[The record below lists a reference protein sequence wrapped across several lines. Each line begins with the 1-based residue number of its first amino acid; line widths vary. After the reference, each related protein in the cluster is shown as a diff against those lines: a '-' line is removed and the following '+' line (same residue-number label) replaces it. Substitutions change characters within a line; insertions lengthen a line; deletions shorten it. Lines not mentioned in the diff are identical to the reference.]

1 MDLKE
6 QRYVCTLA
14 QYGSITKAAE
24 HLYISQPSLSVYI
37 SNLEKSIGTKL
48 FNRIGKRFVLT
59 FAGEQYVKVA
69 NQMLAL
75 EDGFQ
80 AALSDI
86 VQGEAGRLRIGL
98 HLRRSPYLI
107 PAVLS
112 EFCQIHPN
120 VQIDLHESDFKT
132 LSNLLLEGRL
142 DLLMSNRRISN
153 SEEIQYV
160 HVYDDRLLMVARSG
174 HPMAQSGVWKIKGD
188 NHQWVNLKSFEDETF
203 IVQSPEQSI
212 RYFTDCAIEYS
223 NARPKKYIMVSNI
236 ETANQ
241 MAAEGLG
248 IAFNMESYS
257 KHFHYKK
264 PVHFF
269 LVGDPEFKT
278 EFSVAY
284 CKKAYLSNYMKD
296 FIRIVK
302 SRGQH
307 LLF

>member
-37 SNLEKSIGTKL
+37 SNLEKSMGVKL
-48 FNRIGKRFVLT
+48 FSRIGKRFVLT
-59 FAGEQYVKVA
+59 FAGEQYVKTA
-69 NQMLAL
+69 QQMLSL

-86 VQGEAGRLRIGL
+86 VRGSSGRLRIGM
-98 HLRRSPYLI
+98 HLRRTPYLI

-112 EFCQIHPN
+112 EFYQIHPN
-120 VQIDLHESDFKT
+120 VEIDLHEADFKS
-132 LSNLLLEGRL
+132 LSNLLLNGQL
-142 DLLMSNRRISN
+142 DLLMSNRKIANSN
-153 SEEIQYV
+153 EIQYE
-160 HVYDDRLLMVARSG
+160 HIYDDRLLMAVSSN
-174 HPMAQSGVWKIKGD
+174 HPLIREGIWKIKGN
-188 NHQWVNLKSFEDETF
+188 NHQWINLKAFQNENF

-212 RYFTDCAIEYS
+212 RYFIDRAIEFS
-223 NARPKKYIMVSNI
+223 DVQPQKYIMITNI

-248 IAFNMESYS
+248 IAFNMESYA
-257 KHFHYKK
+257 KHFQYKK
-264 PVHFF
+264 PVTYF
-269 LVGDPEFKT
+269 LVGDPKFKT
-278 EFSVAY
+278 EFNISY
-284 CKKAYLSNYMKD
+284 CKETYLSGYMKD
-296 FIRIVK
+296 FINIVK
-302 SRGQH
+302 STGKH